1 MSTAEVTGSVPE
13 RQVGDD
19 DRTFTSTR
27 VPVSRYTSPEFAQRE
42 VERLWPRVW
51 QIACTVDHVR
61 EPGDYFE
68 YVVGP
73 YSVIV
78 VRGDDGE
85 LRAYQNVC
93 RHRGNTLCQG
103 AGTGLVELRCPWHGW
118 TWGLDGRLREVPSRR
133 WFGALRNDD
142 YPLFDAAVGVWGPL
156 VFVNLDTGAAP
167 LHEYLEGVPDDSA
180 WADLHEFRCAATT
193 TTDVPCN
200 WKVVADGFGET
211 YHVQGLHREM
221 LGSIDDIDTPQRLWE
236 HHGVSYQRYGI
247 GSPRLGVLD
256 DQAVWDSFV
265 ETQGGRMGAAYA
277 QACPAPPVPEDASM
291 REVIADLIRADQAEK
306 GADLS
311 RFTTDQ
317 VLRLSQ
323 YNLFPNAT
331 VLVWADMLN
340 VLIGRPGP
348 DPDHAQ
354 LVTFTMYRST
364 PPGRPFD
371 VVLPDGA
378 SMGMVLDQDLSVL
391 RTAQRGLHQ
400 PGFTHLTVSSEECRV
415 LNLQRN
421 LERYL
426 GIDPSELETV

>member
-1 MSTAEVTGSVPE
+1 VSTADVRLDEE
-13 RQVGDD
+13 RV
-19 DRTFTSTR
+19 FTSTR
-27 VPVSRYTSPEFAQRE
+27 VPVSRYVAPEFAALE

-61 EPGDYFE
+61 REGDYFE

-85 LRAYQNVC
+85 LRGFQNVC

-103 AGTGLVELRCPWHGW
+103 AGEGLMELRCPWHGW

-142 YPLFDAAVGVWGPL
+142 FPLFPVQVGTWGPL
-156 VFVNLDTGAAP
+156 VFVNLDLDAP
-167 LHEYLEGVPDDSA
+167 PLDDYLEGVPGDSA
-180 WADLHEFRCAATT
+180 WADLHEFHCMATT
-193 TTDVPCN
+193 TSEVPCN
-200 WKVVADGFGET
+200 WKVIADGFGET

-221 LGSIDDIDTPQRLWE
+221 LGSIDDLDTPQVLWG

-247 GSPRLGVLD
+247 GSPRLGELS
-256 DQAVWDSFV
+256 DQEVWDSFV
-265 ETQGGRMGAAYA
+265 ETQGGRMGSAYA
-277 QACPAPPVPEDASM
+277 QACPAPPVPDGATM
-291 REVIADLIRADQAEK
+291 RDVIAELIRTDQAAK
-306 GADLS
+306 GADLA

-331 VLVWADMLN
+331 VLVWADMVN
-340 VLIGRPGP
+340 VLIGRPGL
-348 DPDHAQ
+348 DPDHAR
-354 LVTFTMYRST
+354 LVTFTMYR
-364 PPGRPFD
+364 GGDGARPID
-371 VVLPDGA
+371 VTLPEGA
-378 SMGMVLDQDLSVL
+378 SMGLVLDQDLSVM

-400 PGFTHLTVSSEECRV
+400 PGLTHLTVSSEECRV
-415 LNLQRN
+415 LNLQHN

-426 GIDPSELETV
+426 GIEPSELVTT